1 MKTKFYRVC
10 RSGLTIDGREVTP
23 AQIDQMAESYN
34 PQTYGAR
41 VWCEHLRSLMPTDSP
56 FRAYGDVLAVKAETD
71 AEGFRVLLA
80 QIDATDALVKL
91 NGERQKVYW
100 SIEIDPNFAG
110 TGKAYLCGL
119 AITDTP
125 ASLGTEILKLSHIHR
140 GQIAGG
146 DKMPTRLYSQA
157 IDAPMEPEAP
167 AQASPPAPEGPSLL
181 TRVKDILRGEKTGD
195 DVRFRQLEDSVT
207 VLAGGMSEIKTAV
220 TALAAAATANQP
232 QTTPQTT
239 LPPAPADT
247 DPVTRA
253 DLNALIEKLN
263 GTPAHGAR
271 PPHDGS
277 AGGAAN
283 ITDC

>member
-41 VWCEHLRSLMPTDSP
+41 VWCEHLRSMMPTDTP

-71 AEGFRVLLA
+71 AEGYRVLLA
-80 QIDATDALVKL
+80 QIDATDDLVKL
-91 NGERQKVYW
+91 NGQRQKVFW
-100 SIEIDPNFAG
+100 SVEIDPNFAG

-119 AITDTP
+119 AVTDTP

-140 GQIAGG
+140 GQMPGG
-146 DKMPTRLYSQA
+146 DKMPNRLYSQA
-157 IDAPMEPEAP
+157 IDAPMEPEASTP
-167 AQASPPAPEGPSLL
+167 ASEGPSLL
-181 TRVKDILRGEKTGD
+181 TQIKNILRGEKTGD
-195 DVRFRQLEDSVT
+195 DARFRQLEESVT
-207 VLAGGMSEIKTAV
+207 VLAGGLSEIKTAI
-220 TALAAAATANQP
+220 TTLAAAAG
-232 QTTPQTT
+232 TTK
-239 LPPAPADT
+239 PPEPVQLEPMPDT
-247 DPVTRA
+247 PVTRA
-253 DLNALIEKLN
+253 EMNALIEMLN